1 MRALPG
7 FPAVRAFFAAGRV
20 VVHGLPAQGT
30 ALYLIGCLAALALTS
45 ETAAGALFPGQRF
58 AAGDAPRSV
67 AVADLDGD
75 TVPDL
80 VTANSLG
87 FGNRVN
93 VLLPEPDA
101 ALGLAA
107 CLATLALLHRRR
119 QRRRVRPCA
128 LDS

>member
-20 VVHGLPAQGT
+20 VVHGLPAQGA

-45 ETAAGALFPGQRF
+45 EPAAGALFPGQRF

-80 VTANSLG
+80 VTANWASDD
-87 FGNRVN
+87 VS